1 MLRHPG
7 VQAVGVTLATVLC
20 CAFLPQLVAPGYV
33 AARSENSH
41 GESPQWAAPAR
52 PGHQAT
58 PTGQPTVAP
67 AKTPSTVAPP
77 TTTTSPQQVSPPRTF
92 PSVSTIPSPARQPNT
107 PSASGE
113 GSTEQVNSVAVGA
126 PSDTSAIAQA
136 VDPTLVEL
144 ETTLSGG
151 SERFGT
157 GIVLTSLGEILTN
170 NHVVSNATRV
180 MATDVGNGQTYG
192 AVVVGADPAADVAV
206 LQLDGASGLVTA
218 TLGDSASLALGE
230 GVVGIGNANGAEGAP
245 SYAGG
250 SVTALQQPA
259 TEQAEVDGSSEQQL
273 NGLVETDAQLIPGD
287 SGGPLVDADGEVVGI
302 DTATATYGTGSYAIP
317 IDEALAKIA
326 ELLG

>member
-1 MLRHPG
+1 
-7 VQAVGVTLATVLC
+7 
-20 CAFLPQLVAPGYV
+20 
-33 AARSENSH
+33 
-41 GESPQWAAPAR
+41 
-52 PGHQAT
+52 
-58 PTGQPTVAP
+58 
-67 AKTPSTVAPP
+67 
-77 TTTTSPQQVSPPRTF
+77 
-92 PSVSTIPSPARQPNT
+92 
-107 PSASGE
+107 
-113 GSTEQVNSVAVGA
+113 
-126 PSDTSAIAQA
+126 
-136 VDPTLVEL
+136 VEL